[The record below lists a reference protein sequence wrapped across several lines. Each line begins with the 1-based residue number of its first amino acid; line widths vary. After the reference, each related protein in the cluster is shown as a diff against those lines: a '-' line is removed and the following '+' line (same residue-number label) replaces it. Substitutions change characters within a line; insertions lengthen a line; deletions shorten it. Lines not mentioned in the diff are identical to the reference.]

1 MNHSMPEASWNAL
14 DGDSRHGDKVEETP
28 EL

>member
-1 MNHSMPEASWNAL
+1 MNRSVPGASWNAL
-14 DGDSRHGDKVEETP
+14 DGDSHPPNKAEEAP